1 MLKFVQLILSF
12 TLKLI
17 VEDVFI
23 TVLRQMALFL
33 ELFQIIPLEI
43 AQIDALLLQII
54 TQITLQEGVSSIVLS
69 ILRPLQIIPRED
81 VFQFV
86 QNPQTYMEITRL

>member
-1 MLKFVQLILSF
+1 
-12 TLKLI
+12 
-17 VEDVFI
+17 
-23 TVLRQMALFL
+23 MALFL

-54 TQITLQEGVSSIVLS
+54 TQIILQEGVSSIALS